1 MINDDNDNGNND
13 YDTMMIIISH
23 KDNGVGTRRNH
34 LLSVPGNVQ
43 WIVLFYGVSSWWSGG
58 LAKKA
63 VTDPKGHAEIWNM
76 IYPDH
81 WSGRSI
87 FQKFHGRHTSDSD
100 TSNVSKFGQILQAL
114 GSSNLPVVGAVSTD
128 CLRSILVCSEPRCSS
143 LLVLSPFL
151 SGPWLLCFRLFLS
164 PCLFCPSSA
173 VFVSPPFRGLA
184 LCHGRC
190 VDRKADRRKT
200 WALFFDGV

>member
-63 VTDPKGHAEIWNM
+63 VTVPKGHSEIWNM

-87 FQKFHGRHTSDSD
+87 FQKFHGRHISDSD
-100 TSNVSKFGQILQAL
+100 TSNVSKFGQILQQWQDVDLLCDFLRGIVGFHEFPPVELSPVRITCWAVR
-114 GSSNLPVVGAVSTD
+114 NLPETERWNGN
-128 CLRSILVCSEPRCSS
+128 
-143 LLVLSPFL
+143 PFW
-151 SGPWLLCFRLFLS
+151 WL
-164 PCLFCPSSA
+164 
-173 VFVSPPFRGLA
+173 
-184 LCHGRC
+184 
-190 VDRKADRRKT
+190 K
-200 WALFFDGV
+200 